1 MQDNLISVKEVVN
14 LYDKLEVNDKRKEL
28 GREISEM
35 TIVIQKILND
45 ITSQEIFTSD
55 ILSEFDNLYNS
66 KITESEYLT
75 GLYED
80 ILNFKEL
87 LGICLDKLS

>member
-1 MQDNLISVKEVVN
+1 MQDNLISVKEVIN
-14 LYDKLEVNDKRKEL
+14 SYDKLQISDKRKEL

-35 TIVIQKILND
+35 TIIIQKILND
-45 ITSQEIFTSD
+45 ITNQEIFTSD

-80 ILNFKEL
+80 VLNFKEL
-87 LGICLDKLS
+87 LGMCLDKLS

>member
-1 MQDNLISVKEVVN
+1 MQDNLINIKEVIN
-14 LYDKLEVNDKRKEL
+14 SYDKLEISDKRKEL

-35 TIVIQKILND
+35 TIIIEKILND
-45 ITSQEIFTSD
+45 ITNEEIFTSEV
-55 ILSEFDNLYNS
+55 LSEFDNLYNT

-80 ILNFKEL
+80 VLNFKEL
-87 LGICLDKLS
+87 LGICLDKLG